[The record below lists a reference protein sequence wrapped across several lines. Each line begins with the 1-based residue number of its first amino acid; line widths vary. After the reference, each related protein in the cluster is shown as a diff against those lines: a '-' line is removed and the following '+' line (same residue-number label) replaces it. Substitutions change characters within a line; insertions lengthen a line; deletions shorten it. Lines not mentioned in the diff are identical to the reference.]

1 MTWTDFEE
9 KYGETKE
16 DHTDTAEDER
26 EACSICGM
34 LFLPEDLA
42 TREVVIRNRKSIEY
56 WCPECLN
63 DDRHGR

>member
-9 KYGETKE
+9 KYGESRE

-42 TREVVIRNRKSIEY
+42 KREVVIRKRKSIEC

-63 DDRHGR
+63 DERHGS